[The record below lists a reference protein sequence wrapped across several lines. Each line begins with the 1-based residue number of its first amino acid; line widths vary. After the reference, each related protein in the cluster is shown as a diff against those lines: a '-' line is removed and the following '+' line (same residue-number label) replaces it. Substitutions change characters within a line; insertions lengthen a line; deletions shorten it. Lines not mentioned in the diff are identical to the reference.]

1 MVSCPSTPLLVA
13 RVFAAACGLFTA
25 ACGPSPTYSGGTL
38 DAAVN
43 HHNTDAAV
51 ANGEPVAAQSIG
63 TEGGVSRQPSP
74 VPGGPGPA
82 KLGTAAAPTL
92 VGFTTASERRTAGDL
107 TVQED
112 GFDTGNTVCADK
124 LCATGRFEP

>member
-1 MVSCPSTPLLVA
+1 MVSCQSTPLLVA
-13 RVFAAACGLFTA
+13 RVFAAACGLFAA
-25 ACGPSPTYSGGTL
+25 ACGPSPTYRGATL

-43 HHNTDAAV
+43 HNTDAAV
-51 ANGEPVAAQSIG
+51 ANGEPVAAQPIG
-63 TEGGVSRQPSP
+63 TEGGVSPQPSP
-74 VPGGPGPA
+74 VPNGPGPA
-82 KLGTAAAPTL
+82 KPGTAAAPTRG
-92 VGFTTASERRTAGDL
+92 GFITTSERRTAGDL